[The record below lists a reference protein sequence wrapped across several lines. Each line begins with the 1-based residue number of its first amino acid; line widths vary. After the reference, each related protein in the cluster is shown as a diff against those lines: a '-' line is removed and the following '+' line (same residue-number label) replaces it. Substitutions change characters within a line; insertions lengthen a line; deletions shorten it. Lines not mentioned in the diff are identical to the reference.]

1 MLLDFSTFHGCSL
14 LLTDAQHFR
23 YYNYITQRASTS
35 INFTLHFRYFT
46 DTWTHC
52 TPKSLFLFISFC
64 KIHVFYNE
72 YIFSVNFRENA
83 FFSVRSVQRLE
94 NKGFYGMHTDTSAWH
109 HWHFD
114 SKIPIFIYIY
124 FENTH
129 FFYNV
134 YFFFLNFRQNAFFA
148 VKVSKGIYKKWL

>member
-23 YYNYITQRASTS
+23 YYNYITQRVSTS
-35 INFTLHFRYFT
+35 INFTLHFHYFT
-46 DTWTHC
+46 DTWTHW

-64 KIHVFYNE
+64 KIHVFYNA

-94 NKGFYGMHTDTSAWH
+94 TKGFMECIRTHQLDTTDTLTAKFLFSY
-109 HWHFD
+109 
-114 SKIPIFIYIY
+114 IFILKIHT
-124 FENTH
+124 FSIMCI
-129 FFYNV
+129 FSF
-134 YFFFLNFRQNAFFA
+134 
-148 VKVSKGIYKKWL
+148 